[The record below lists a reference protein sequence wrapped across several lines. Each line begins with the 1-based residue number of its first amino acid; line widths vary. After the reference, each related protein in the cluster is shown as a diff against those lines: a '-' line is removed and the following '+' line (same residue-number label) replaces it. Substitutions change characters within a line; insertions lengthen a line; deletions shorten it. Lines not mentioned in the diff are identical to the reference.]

1 MRILFC
7 QGILQSEAYQNINNK
22 IQWFFWTPYWK
33 LRHVA
38 TDLYT
43 WHPDIHY
50 KMDFVKKEN
59 IKGLLDLLPS
69 EAEFPC

>member
-1 MRILFC
+1 MIFLNP
-7 QGILQSEAYQNINNK
+7 LMKTEAC
-22 IQWFFWTPYWK
+22 
-33 LRHVA
+33 A